1 MAEEFIRDWVPLTY
15 SEKLDYRLFWLF
27 CPLLRIIS
35 PAAAAKELNF
45 TGAVFVESF
54 GEINNE
60 LELG

>member
-1 MAEEFIRDWVPLTY
+1 
-15 SEKLDYRLFWLF
+15 
-27 CPLLRIIS
+27 LLRIIS